1 MIEELMCDGGQAR
14 WLTAQMAAGA
24 GMNDLSRVASE
35 MFERPV
41 ASAPEVRGMRVLLV
55 EDDPMIGN
63 VRAAGAARRQLC
75 GGLGVRRPRG
85 ADHARRAEVRH
96 GAARPRPAEE
106 GRHGGAAARSAR
118 AHNDVP
124 VLVLTA
130 RDATEDRVAGLDG
143 GADDYLVKP
152 FAMSELLARMR
163 AVTRRKGSAAGPR
176 SVERRGR
183 ASTRRPTK
191 RASAA
196 PRVRL
201 TAREFS
207 LLQSLLLRPGAILSR
222 AELEHRIYGWNEEV
236 ESNAVEFLIHAL
248 RKKLGSDTIKNVRG
262 VGWMVSKER

>member
-1 MIEELMCDGGQAR
+1 
-14 WLTAQMAAGA
+14 
-24 GMNDLSRVASE
+24 
-35 MFERPV
+35 
-41 ASAPEVRGMRVLLV
+41 MRVLLV

-63 VRAAGAARRQLC
+63 GVQQALRDASYAVDWVDDGQAALTTLQCSNTTWCCSTWACRAWTAWRCCSACAAR
-75 GGLGVRRPRG
+75 
-85 ADHARRAEVRH
+85 A
-96 GAARPRPAEE
+96 
-106 GRHGGAAARSAR
+106 
-118 AHNDVP
+118 NDVP

-130 RDATEDRVAGLDG
+130 RDAADDRVAGLDG

-163 AVTRRKGSAAGPR
+163 AVTRRKDSAAGPVLSNGVVELDPATHEA
-176 SVERRGR
+176 SVG
-183 ASTRRPTK
+183 AT
-191 RASAA
+191 A
-196 PRVRL
+196 VRL

-207 LLQSLLLRPGAILSR
+207 LLQALLMRPGAILSR